1 MHEHMKLTGRELEI
15 MNLLW
20 ESAVPMAAKDIIKIK
35 PSLPMNTVQWA
46 LKNLLKKKYIKV
58 SGVGYSNTVLTRNYI
73 PALSAEEYMVNQL
86 TKSDLSRKFSIEGVM
101 AALLKDKSDEE
112 TIEKLEELLQQHRD
126 NL

>member
-1 MHEHMKLTGRELEI
+1 MHERMKLTGRELEI

-20 ESAVPMAAKDIIKIK
+20 ESDVPLTAKGIINIK

-58 SGVGYSNTVLTRNYI
+58 SGVEYSNTVLTRNYV
-73 PALSAEEYMVNQL
+73 PAISTEEYMVNQL
-86 TKSDLSRKFSIEGVM
+86 TKSELSKKFSVEGVM